1 MKTCGDC
8 LIQKQAGGMCP
19 IFQEKAN
26 PADKACRKY
35 IGHDSAKCS
44 VCGALT
50 PGKPQIVLM
59 EDGDIL
65 TACLNCA
72 ETLGVC
78 TTCAQAKFCDFETSR
93 INIPKQVQKVIRQGN
108 MQMQTVIRNP
118 EREKE
123 TCMKGCPCW
132 DESECACLRTT
143 YGSCAA
149 WRYK

>member
-1 MKTCGDC
+1 MKICGDC

-19 IFQEKAN
+19 VFQEKVN

-35 IGHDSAKCS
+35 IGHDSTKCGI
-44 VCGALT
+44 CGSLM

-59 EDGDIL
+59 GDGDIL
-65 TACLNCA
+65 TTCLNCA
-72 ETLGVC
+72 ENLGVC
-78 TTCAQAKFCDFETSR
+78 ATCAQAKFCDFETNP

-108 MQMQTVIRNP
+108 MQMQTIIRNP

-132 DESECACLRTT
+132 DSEECVCLRQ
-143 YGSCAA
+143 GGNGCKA